1 MLKQQELTY
10 TYCFISFSMKFRS
23 FSNEQQQQQIKKN
36 SRGFQEVYQYNQNG
50 KT

>member
-10 TYCFISFSMKFRS
+10 TYCFISFSMKFRP
-23 FSNEQQQQQIKKN
+23 FSNEQQQQKIKKN